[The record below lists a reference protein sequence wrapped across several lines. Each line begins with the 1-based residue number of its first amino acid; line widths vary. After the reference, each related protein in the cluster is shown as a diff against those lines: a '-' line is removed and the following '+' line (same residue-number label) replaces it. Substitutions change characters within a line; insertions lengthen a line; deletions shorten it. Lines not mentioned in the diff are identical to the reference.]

1 MCECIPPDS
10 GKPENGRLSLMDA
23 EVVRLGKKGQL
34 SVPREVMER
43 LGLRG
48 GEMLVLEVTD
58 EGDIVLHPAGVY
70 PLEVYGDHRVEEF
83 LDADRLSEE
92 ERKKLSRITYDES

>member
-1 MCECIPPDS
+1 M
-10 GKPENGRLSLMDA
+10 
-23 EVVRLGKKGQL
+23 
-34 SVPREVMER
+34 PREVMER

-58 EGDIVLHPAGVY
+58 EGGIVLQPAGVY
-70 PLEVYGDHRVEEF
+70 PLEVYDDRRVEEF

-92 ERKKLSRITYDES
+92 ERKKLSRVVEPGEP

>member
-1 MCECIPPDS
+1 
-10 GKPENGRLSLMDA
+10 MDA

-58 EGDIVLHPAGVY
+58 EGSIVLQPAGVY
-70 PLEVYGDHRVEEF
+70 PLEVYSERRVEEF
-83 LDADRLSEE
+83 LDADSLSRDEKE
-92 ERKKLSRITYDES
+92 KLSRITRDEL

>member
-1 MCECIPPDS
+1 
-10 GKPENGRLSLMDA
+10 MDT

-43 LGLRG
+43 LGLSG

-58 EGDIVLHPAGVY
+58 EGGIVLRPAGVY
-70 PLEVYGDHRVEEF
+70 PLETYSDRRVEEF
-83 LDADRLSEE
+83 LDADRLSEDE
-92 ERKKLSRITYDES
+92 KEKLSRIARDEI

>member
-1 MCECIPPDS
+1 MDS
-10 GKPENGRLSLMDA
+10 G
-23 EVVRLGKKGQL
+23 VVKLGKKGQL

-58 EGDIVLHPAGVY
+58 EGGIVLQPAGVY
-70 PLEVYGDHRVEEF
+70 PLEVYGDRRVEEF
-83 LDADRLSEE
+83 LDADSLSEDE
-92 ERKKLSRITYDES
+92 KEKLFRTARDEP